1 MAINVNVEPIDPDKP
16 HYIPT
21 KGSEEAAGYDL
32 RVVKSAM
39 IAPGGV
45 ALLETNLK
53 FGIPRGWE
61 LQIRQRSGMS
71 IAFPGYLA
79 NSVGTIDSDYT
90 GELKIMFTNTTEN
103 TVCIDFGQKVAQM
116 LLKPV
121 WDIEFKSSPVI
132 DKDRGAGGF
141 GSTGK

>member
-1 MAINVNVEPIDPDKP
+1 MAVKVTMEPVDPDKP

-21 KGSEEAAGYDL
+21 KGSEEAAGYDI
-32 RVVKSAM
+32 RVIKSAM

-53 FGIPRGWE
+53 FGIPKGWE

-71 IAFPGYLA
+71 ISFPGYLA
-79 NSVGTIDSDYT
+79 NSIGTIDSDYT
-90 GELKIMFTNTTEN
+90 GELKIIFTNTTEN

-121 WDIEFKSSPVI
+121 WDIDFITGDVE
-132 DKDRGAGGF
+132 DTARGADGF